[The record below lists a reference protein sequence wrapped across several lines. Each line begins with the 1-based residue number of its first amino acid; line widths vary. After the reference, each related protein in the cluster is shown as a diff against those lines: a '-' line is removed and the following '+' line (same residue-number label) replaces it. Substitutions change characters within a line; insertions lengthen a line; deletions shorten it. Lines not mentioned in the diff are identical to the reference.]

1 MKVVFVNPPK
11 ISRGHWVIAEDCCW
25 GKGNVLNL
33 PGASLASASQLKGSS
48 YFDLSLDPPE
58 KLTGIKPDVVVH
70 PLEPQFHRE
79 IHEKMAV
86 TCRKIHKGPGRV
98 PQIVISVPAGYM
110 KDYAQL
116 KPNPFC
122 VVYSEP
128 ERVFSSLNNVQT
140 WSDLVEWREHAKG
153 VAWVDDEGKYHKN
166 PPLKNCMHDIKGTDF
181 NLVPR
186 HYWRYYPK
194 VIYQVT
200 RGCPYRC
207 SFCVWGASTVT
218 DRTFRMRPAEQVAE
232 DLNQIRRIA
241 RKRPAIYMLN
251 AQLTTNIR
259 WAREFCS
266 LMSDNPYPYKG
277 NVNLRELTEENLK
290 ILMKS
295 GMTNVSAGAEALTDP
310 LLRKVNKCHTFED
323 MIRSIKILN
332 KSKIWYWLHFLVG
345 WGETSKDINETLVN
359 IDKMKR
365 AGIKQTNL
373 SIDGPVIYYK
383 GTVIR
388 ENPPCEL
395 VYDPKYGEN
404 RMKNIPDWSKVIDKL
419 RNAKYLK

>member
-11 ISRGHWVIAEDCCW
+11 LDRGHWVIAEDCCW
-25 GKGNVLNL
+25 GKGRVLNL
-33 PGASLASASQLKGSS
+33 PGASLASASQLEGAS

-58 KLTGIKPDVVVH
+58 KLTKMKPDVVVH

-79 IHEKMAV
+79 VHGKMAV
-86 TCRKIHKGPGRV
+86 TCRKIHKGTGRV

-110 KDYAQL
+110 EDYARL
-116 KPNPFC
+116 NPNPFC

-128 ERVFSSLNNVQT
+128 ERVFSSLIDVQT
-140 WSDLVEWREHAKG
+140 FSDLVEWREHAKG
-153 VAWVDDEGKYHKN
+153 VAWVDDEGEYHKA

-186 HYWRYYPK
+186 HYWRHYPK

-218 DRTFRMRPAEQVAE
+218 DRTFRMRPPEQVAE
-232 DLNQIRRIA
+232 DLNQIRKVA
-241 RKRPAIYMLN
+241 RAQPAIYMLN
-251 AQLTTNIR
+251 AQLTTNIK
-259 WAREFCS
+259 WVREFCS

-295 GMTNVSAGAEALTDP
+295 GMTNASAGAEALTDP
-310 LLRKVNKCHTFED
+310 LLKKVNKCHTFED
-323 MIRSIKILN
+323 IIRSIKILN

-345 WGETSKDINETLVN
+345 WGETVKDINETLVN
-359 IDKMKR
+359 IDKMKK
-365 AGIKQTNL
+365 AGIRHTNI
-373 SIDGPVIYYK
+373 SIDGPLIYYK
-383 GTVIR
+383 GTVIQ

-395 VYDPKYGEN
+395 EYDPKYGEK